1 MSNELQNRERYK
13 EVKKDDIEK
22 VKTKVNKELATLRKE
37 NKLSVNEVKS
47 LKQITPTTPK
57 ARPTLKAHKDPLK
70 IRLIIN
76 TKGSAFYKIAKLV
89 SKELK
94 PLTTTGKSYIKDTE
108 EFVSKLKN
116 EKIEDDEKLISFDIA
131 DMYPSLPKLDVFN
144 EVKRR
149 INENEFK
156 PAINKIALIKLAEI
170 SIQYMTFQI
179 DGKFY
184 EQAEGLFIGSP
195 ASPCFAE
202 LFIQRLEEVNIYKMI
217 HTPRL
222 WLRKVDDTFTIS
234 KYNMDPTLKELNQIH
249 PNVKFTAEEEVNKSI
264 PFLDCKITRTEE
276 KMLKISVFKKKTHTG
291 QYINFNSNQPLPVKL
306 STIKTLTKRAKTI
319 CTNQED
325 LNNELKYIQ
334 RTMELN
340 DFPTKLVTKT
350 IKKTLSS
357 HNKNKKVREEDHS
370 INLYLPYEKGL
381 SEQISKMSKIYNVKV
396 IHTKNKSLKDIMKEK
411 DNSNIS
417 KMETQGVVYKI
428 KCTTC
433 EKSYIGE
440 TGRKLK
446 IRVNEHKNDVR
457 NNNNNISG
465 LSQHAK
471 ETGHEIDWEGVE
483 IIYKENNFNKR
494 KFKEALV
501 IKENSDKIL
510 NKKEEIR
517 ILSSIWEGII

>member
-1 MSNELQNRERYK
+1 M
-13 EVKKDDIEK
+13 
-22 VKTKVNKELATLRKE
+22 
-37 NKLSVNEVKS
+37 
-47 LKQITPTTPK
+47 
-57 ARPTLKAHKDPLK
+57 
-70 IRLIIN
+70 
-76 TKGSAFYKIAKLV
+76 
-89 SKELK
+89 
-94 PLTTTGKSYIKDTE
+94 
-108 EFVSKLKN
+108 
-116 EKIEDDEKLISFDIA
+116 
-131 DMYPSLPKLDVFN
+131 
-144 EVKRR
+144 
-149 INENEFK
+149 
-156 PAINKIALIKLAEI
+156 
-170 SIQYMTFQI
+170 
-179 DGKFY
+179 
-184 EQAEGLFIGSP
+184 
-195 ASPCFAE
+195 
-202 LFIQRLEEVNIYKMI
+202 
-217 HTPRL
+217 
-222 WLRKVDDTFTIS
+222 
-234 KYNMDPTLKELNQIH
+234 
-249 PNVKFTAEEEVNKSI
+249 
-264 PFLDCKITRTEE
+264 
-276 KMLKISVFKKKTHTG
+276 
-291 QYINFNSNQPLPVKL
+291 
-306 STIKTLTKRAKTI
+306 
-319 CTNQED
+319 
-325 LNNELKYIQ
+325 
-334 RTMELN
+334 
-340 DFPTKLVTKT
+340 
-350 IKKTLSS
+350 
-357 HNKNKKVREEDHS
+357 
-370 INLYLPYEKGL
+370 YLPYEKGL